1 MSPVQGARLSSPFGE
16 RWGRLHA
23 GLDYATPVGTPLRAM
38 SKGTVAFAGQ
48 QGAYG
53 TKVEIRY
60 WDGTVSYYGH
70 MSKTLVTMG
79 QQVAKGQV
87 VGLSGN
93 TGRSTG
99 PHLHL
104 EIHPRGHGAIDPQ
117 PWLIVNG
124 VMGGDTRAATKALRQ
139 SIVASDVRMGVMT
152 VKQARAKSVTNPS
165 TDQKA
170 PRRDRPS
177 RPSH

>member
-1 MSPVQGARLSSPFGE
+1 M
-16 RWGRLHA
+16 HA
-23 GLDYATPVGTPLRAM
+23 GLDYAAPVGTPLRAM
-38 SKGTVAFAGQ
+38 SKGTIVFAGQ

-60 WDGTVSYYGH
+60 WDGTVSYFGH
-70 MSKTLVTMG
+70 MSKTLVKAG
-79 QQVAKGQV
+79 QKVAKGQV

-104 EIHPRGHGAIDPQ
+104 EIHPADRGAIDPK

-124 VMGGDTRAATKALRQ
+124 VMGGDTKDATKALRQ
-139 SIVASDVRMGVMT
+139 SIVARDVRMGLTT
-152 VKQARAKSVTNPS
+152 VKQARAKSAANAS
-165 TDQKA
+165 TAQQKGQRESGRSLRA
-170 PRRDRPS
+170 R
-177 RPSH
+177 